1 MNLLHDD
8 HEKFRR
14 TSLCLTVA
22 KFGPHE
28 IGNPRT
34 TLARGWMCLLYRLRT
49 IDVRGDE
56 KSAE

>member
-8 HEKFRR
+8 HAAIRMK
-14 TSLCLTVA
+14 SLCFTVA

-34 TLARGWMCLLYRLRT
+34 TLARGSTHCLYSSYT
-49 IDVRGDE
+49 FDVWGDK